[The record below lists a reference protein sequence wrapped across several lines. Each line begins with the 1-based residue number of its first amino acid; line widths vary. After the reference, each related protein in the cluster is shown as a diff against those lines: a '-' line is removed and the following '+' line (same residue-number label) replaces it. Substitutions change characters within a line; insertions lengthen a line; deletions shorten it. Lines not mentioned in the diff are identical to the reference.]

1 MKYVQDL
8 SAVEQ
13 FQQVITDP
21 EMPVLVDFW
30 ADWCGPCKAMAPVLE
45 RLAREY
51 DGRIVVAKLH
61 VDEFPEI
68 TRRYGAQSIPTL
80 MLFKG
85 GKPAMRLSG
94 FHSEAAL
101 RPYLERHAL
110 PEPLPEPAAP
120 LPASAERSAT
130 AGGLRAGL
138 KRLFGG

>member
-13 FQQVITDP
+13 FEQVITDP

-68 TRRYGAQSIPTL
+68 RRRYGAQSIPTL

-94 FHSEAAL
+94 FQSAAVL

-110 PEPLPEPAAP
+110 PELLPEPAAP
-120 LPASAERSAT
+120 VPASEERSAT
-130 AGGLRAGL
+130 AGGFRAGL
-138 KRLFGG
+138 KRLLGG

>member
-13 FQQVITDP
+13 FEALIADP
-21 EMPVLVDFW
+21 ELPALVDFW
-30 ADWCGPCKAMAPVLE
+30 ADWCAPCKAMAPVLE

-61 VDEFPEI
+61 VDEFPAI
-68 TRRYGAQSIPTL
+68 RQRYGAQSIPTL
-80 MLFKG
+80 MLFKN

-94 FHSEAAL
+94 FQSEAAL
-101 RPYLERHAL
+101 RPYFERHAL
-110 PEPLPEPAAP
+110 PEPLPEPDPAP
-120 LPASAERSAT
+120 RSEGEPAT

>member
-13 FQQVITDP
+13 FQAVIADP
-21 EMPVLVDFW
+21 QMPTLVDFW

-51 DGRIVVAKLH
+51 DGRIAVAKLH

-68 TRRYGAQSIPTL
+68 RQRYGVQSIPTL
-80 MLFKG
+80 VLFKG

-94 FHSEAAL
+94 FQSEVAL

-110 PEPLPEPAAP
+110 SEPVPEPAAEP
-120 LPASAERSAT
+120 WSGDRPAT
-130 AGGLRAGL
+130 GGLRAGL